1 MTGHPVQVWWARLED
16 ARSGLRALLD
26 PVEQARYEST
36 VDPAG
41 RGRFLVGCALSRLV
55 LGELL
60 GLPPADVPL
69 RRVCPRCG
77 GPHGKVHLALP
88 PHGPSGAALPPDGS
102 SGTALPPHGP
112 SDTALP
118 PDGSSGTALPPDGP
132 SDTALPPH
140 GPSDTA
146 LPPDGSS
153 GTRPVYGFSVTHSGA
168 LVGVAVR
175 RGGEVGL
182 DVEESHGDMDVDSAA
197 RVALSDPELAA
208 LYARPAAERPLAF
221 LRTWTRKEAV
231 LKALGVGLSVPL
243 RELELSPPDKPP
255 TILTWPGRL
264 TTHPRVNLTD
274 LIVDGAHPAALAVT
288 GTGAGVGERAEEAG
302 GVRVTLHDGSELLA
316 AYTR

>member
-16 ARSGLRALLD
+16 ARAGLRALLD
-26 PVEQARYEST
+26 PVEHARYEAT

-41 RGRFLVGCALSRLV
+41 RGRFLVGCALSRLI

-88 PHGPSGAALPPDGS
+88 P
-102 SGTALPPHGP
+102 
-112 SDTALP
+112 
-118 PDGSSGTALPPDGP
+118 DGP
-132 SDTALPPH
+132 SC
-140 GPSDTA
+140 
-146 LPPDGSS
+146 
-153 GTRPVYGFSVTHSGA
+153 TRPAYGFSITHSGA

-197 RVALSDPELAA
+197 RVALSAPELAA
-208 LYARPAAERPLAF
+208 LYARPAAERQPAF

-231 LKALGVGLSVPL
+231 LKALGVGLGVPP
-243 RELELSPPDKPP
+243 RELEVSAPDKPP

-264 TTHPRVNLTD
+264 ATRPHMSMTD
-274 LIVDGAHPAALAVT
+274 LLVNGVHPAALAVT
-288 GTGAGVGERAEEAG
+288 GVRVAEAGGIGAGQGVTGGVRAGEDVEAGAGEDGEAGAGEGGGGEVGVEEEGSAEAGAGEGKAG

-316 AYTR
+316 GYAR